1 MCFVPFMVNVS
12 AGFFI
17 EHLKEKNI
25 VCEKNNFEKIEF

>member
-1 MCFVPFMVNVS
+1 MCFVLLMVNVS

-17 EHLKEKNI
+17 KHLKGKNI